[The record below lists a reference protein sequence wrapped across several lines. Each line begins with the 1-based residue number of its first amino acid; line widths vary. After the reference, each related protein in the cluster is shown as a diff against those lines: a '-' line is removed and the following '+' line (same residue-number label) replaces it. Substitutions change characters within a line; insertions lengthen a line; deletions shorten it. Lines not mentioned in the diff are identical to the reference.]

1 MASPTPVGGTTA
13 SSSTTVTS
21 LTLTY
26 SATVNNQVVV
36 GVQFSTAT
44 TPTGIA
50 VKDNNGNALTTG
62 TILGS
67 LHLFYGTV
75 VGSPTSYKVTWTTA
89 DRVAAVLEEYS
100 GGSGFAAGT
109 TNTGAGSNP
118 NVVTSVTQPN
128 TLVVAIF
135 GTTILPVTFTTH
147 SGQGTVRQTVNE
159 AGASVASAGLADNT
173 GTGSVT
179 VGATMSGTLSTAW
192 NVISLQLF
200 APAASNLLMMVGC
213 GT

>member
-1 MASPTPVGGTTA
+1 MANPTPVGGTTA

-50 VKDNNGNALTTG
+50 VKDNNGNALTAG

-75 VGSPTSYKVTWTTA
+75 VGSPTSYKVTWATA
-89 DRVAAVLEEYS
+89 DRVAAVLEEYN
-100 GGSGFAAGT
+100 GGSGFTAGT
-109 TNTGAGSNP
+109 TNSGTSANP
-118 NVVTSVTQPN
+118 NVVTSVTHPN
-128 TLVVAIF
+128 TTVVAIF
-135 GTTILPVTFTTH
+135 GSVLIVTFSTQA
-147 SGQGTVRQTVNE
+147 GQGTVRQTVDETNT
-159 AGASVASAGLADNT
+159 SPASAGLADNT

-179 VGATMSGTLSTAW
+179 VGANSGSSFTVW
-192 NVISLQLF
+192 NAISLQLF